1 MKKNAGFKATA
12 VLLSFLLVLQ
22 ISPITAWADEL
33 NSSASETVSSQLPSG
48 EAEGGSASDFQEPG
62 VSSEIPGTAS
72 SRENSS
78 VEGTASSETAS
89 ETVSE
94 QESGPSSDT
103 EASSQEDSGS
113 QAEASGPEKETT
125 PESLEEL
132 VASVLVTNGN
142 ENPINEPD
150 LASQY
155 GYELPPAEEKE
166 TYEILG
172 EDTSLREESIKYF
185 RLKDGGYL
193 AAGYPVPVHYEDKE
207 TGEFLE
213 INNDLEKTAI
223 DGEAYYTNADNPFEV
238 SLPEN
243 LSAGQPIIVSQD
255 ENSIGLTYL
264 PNEDGHVEAA
274 ADSGILAAPP
284 QKPAASAS
292 PGGNIQITNRV
303 GAVKTAARPLTRAVT
318 AEQKIEESNE
328 AMQKAEKVESKA
340 LYETEPNIS
349 FEYRLVGNYLKENII
364 IKEKSAL
371 EPFRF
376 ALNTNGMT
384 AELQENRSVL
394 IFNEAE
400 EETAFLM
407 NAPFMYDAAGART
420 SEVEVTLTETANGYL
435 YTMTP
440 SEEWLSDPARAY
452 PVTVDPHIEKITSYA
467 NVKDTTV
474 SFKTRGATVGASSLE
489 SSAEI
494 AYLKVGRQYN
504 GNELGAAVYFAV
516 PSNIPKSARI
526 VQAKMAVG
534 SYRGGLSTSPSDTQ
548 INAYRITSDW
558 NVGNIKE
565 NKVLYTDSS
574 PKTPSYDS
582 AALDYFIYNDSA
594 ASSEGTWKEID
605 ITRAVQ
611 EWVNGTPNY
620 GILLRGVNLPSSG
633 DRLARFYD
641 SDNGVENSDP
651 QYAFWYRDTRGL
663 EDYWSYHSHSA
674 GIAGNGYLN
683 DFNGNLVFLHD
694 DASTVSDLMPV
705 TVSHVYNSSASNE
718 ASRFGNGWR
727 LNVMQ
732 TLEAVKSGSGV
743 DPAQYPYVYTDEDGT
758 KHYFYKDTKDGNKIK
773 DEDGMGME
781 YSAYPNPTYDLKHQ
795 ITLKDKTKL
804 IFGTDSYLRRII
816 DTNGNTIQ
824 FQYGPRSDGNFLGY
838 ITDAVGNRIIMT
850 YTSDYSK
857 LTKITDES
865 TGRVTSF
872 QYDSAGNL
880 TSITHSDGGK
890 AVYTYFGKLLNS
902 VTDPAGYGMR
912 YYYLGNTF
920 RVYKIQERYN
930 GAVSQ
935 SMELDF
941 SKVNQTTF
949 TTHGM
954 DGNYDTEGDN
964 QVITYQFDNFG
975 HPVAVQDQDGNANKY
990 QYDTDDEKEPHKLMK
1005 ASSMQK
1011 PVLNLLKNPDM
1022 GGAWGVYDNNGGEV
1036 TRKTDTGHLGKN
1048 CYQIVKSGAN
1058 GTTNIYQVLSLKK
1071 GTYTYSAYVKTEN
1084 VKLLTGGNGGAGIWA
1099 AQKRSDGSYIKWHTN
1114 RSLTG
1119 TTDTDFDDGW
1129 VRLTQTFTVA
1139 QDNTL
1144 VEISAGMSNASGTLY
1159 VDSAQLETGEVANK
1173 LNLIKNSGFQSTT
1186 NGKLDH
1192 WSFSETPAGSGVGSP
1207 PSHTQAALIN
1217 PTISGRPKFSQAIN
1231 VQGKEGDVYS
1241 LSGWAST
1248 TGAKPGG
1255 EFRIAAAFIFDG
1267 APAQWFTAPFNESV
1281 TGWQFANGIGV
1292 ADDGDPTT
1300 TRTYSAIHVYVF
1312 YKDQLNPVY
1321 IDNLQL
1327 VKDNGH
1333 SYVYDDDGNVTSSAD
1348 AAEDSNF
1355 NYDDHSNLKQMVDV
1369 SGNHFGYHYDD
1380 KENLTDARNSDGVS
1394 QKFTYE
1400 SHGLPT
1406 EADVYGNS
1414 HMSEIKNGGNYRIR
1428 NALSGKYLEV
1438 KGAIDANGTKVQ
1450 QYQYNGGANQH
1461 WKLVKDINGT
1471 YKFYTKTGGG
1481 TRIIDIDHGYST
1493 DGTTMSIYD
1502 PGNKDWQRFI
1512 LEYAGGNAY
1521 RIVPKHAPNMALAPT
1536 GGSTGNSVFV
1546 VLKTKNESAV
1556 DQLWYF
1562 ENPDVTISAVP
1573 KAGDTISIRS
1583 RLTGK
1588 YFDVKQISTADN
1600 ALINQ
1605 YYYNGGKNQRYTLE
1619 AVPGQD
1625 GWFYIHSGT
1634 NYDKV
1639 LQVTTA
1645 LVDGNKTV
1653 RQFGKDGGD
1662 DQKFSFTKNSDG
1674 TYRITCKAY
1683 PSESLGV
1690 PGDSFNASITTVS
1703 TAHTSSQGKQWIL
1716 ETVSYLSSSASYT
1729 SDGRHIS
1736 SVTDSRGT
1744 KTSYTYDSKNRMNTG
1759 VTIGSGS
1766 DAQSTSYAY
1775 DGLDRVTSVSSG
1787 GSTAGY
1793 GYEDYRLSTIT
1804 HNGFSYTFG
1813 YDGYGNNTSVAVGGR
1828 TLTTNTFNLQ
1838 AGLPAG
1844 STYGN
1849 GDTVTYSY
1857 DSRERLIGK
1866 SFNGTP
1872 VVSYKYDA
1880 MGSLVE
1886 TEDLLNNISFK
1897 TQYDLINR
1905 ITGVTSSDGGE
1916 YRISYDDQN
1925 RIDATLEKIA
1935 GVTLK
1940 NEYQYS
1946 DTSIIEGV
1954 KLNGSQILTYDWD
1967 DLTRMTSRTLKLTA
1981 PFTTQ
1986 YTYLKG
1992 SNAGGETTLV
2002 AEIKNG
2008 GETLSYT
2015 YDQFGNIVSVS
2026 QNGTV
2031 VESYEY
2037 DGLNQLIKVTNGAN
2051 VTEYAYDAGGNL
2063 TSVKLNGEVQDTYGY
2078 TDAGWKDLLTS
2089 FNGQA
2094 ITYDEIGNPLT
2105 YRDGYQFTWQHG
2117 RRLAT
2122 VSHGSNSISY
2132 TYDPDGIRTS
2142 KTVNGTTTKYH
2153 VMNGT
2158 LLGQTKGSDTI
2169 VFLYDEKANRYGF
2182 DYNGTKYYYIFNVQ
2196 GDVIGIL
2203 NQAGQKIVSYT
2214 YDPWGKVLSVDGSE
2228 ASAIGQLNPIR
2239 YRGYYYDT
2247 ETGFYYLQSRYYDP
2261 TVRRFL
2267 NADNILGANQNILS
2281 YNLFAYCS
2289 NNPINYCDPSGCYM
2303 TPYDRLR
2310 VLLASGKA
2318 WYDSKGKLH
2327 VPYSSYRVAPNVMLG
2342 TPLTGEPN
2350 STLPVY
2356 DNDGNLTQE
2365 REYGPDGRAK
2375 RDIDYGHAGH
2385 HPNLPSP
2392 HYHDWNWDTGVPTRG
2407 DAYAPFDWGQAA
2419 LGTGLVVVCVIG
2431 IILVAADDATGVGVA
2446 DNFLYGPLGVGV
2458 SQGLSMVGG

>member
-72 SRENSS
+72 SRESSS

-103 EASSQEDSGS
+103 EASSQEASGS

-223 DGEAYYTNADNPFEV
+223 DGETYYTNADNPFEV

-1828 TLTTNTFNLQ
+1828 TLTTNTFNLK

-1857 DSRERLIGK
+1857 DNKERLVGK

-1872 VVSYKYDA
+1872 AVSYKYDA

-2037 DGLNQLIKVTNGAN
+2037 DGLNQLTKVTNGAN

-2063 TSVKLNGEVQDTYGY
+2063 TSVKLNGEVQATYGY
-2078 TDAGWKDLLTS
+2078 TDAVWKDLLTS

-2094 ITYDEIGNPLT
+2094 ITYDEIGNPLA
-2105 YRDGYQFTWQHG
+2105 YRDGFAFTWQCG
-2117 RRLAT
+2117 RRLSSI
-2122 VSHGSNSISY
+2122 SHNGDSISY

-2169 VFLYDEKANRYGF
+2169 VFLYDEKGNKYGF

-2228 ASAIGQLNPIR
+2228 AFTIGQINPIR
-2239 YRGYYYDT
+2239 YRSYYYDT

-2261 TVRRFL
+2261 TTRRFL
-2267 NADNILGANQNILS
+2267 NIDDYVDPNKGIDGL
-2281 YNLFAYCS
+2281 NLFVYS
-2289 NNPINYCDPSGCYM
+2289 KNNPINFVDPNGHAFFSILLLSALVVGMAAFFTSSSAQVEKPTIDPSKPPPPETGYQ
-2303 TPYDRLR
+2303 PPKRNPNPSKVPNPNGPGR
-2310 VLLASGKA
+2310 GWPSRSGSV
-2318 WYDSKGKLH
+2318 W
-2327 VPYSSYRVAPNVMLG
+2327 VPD
-2342 TPLTGEPN
+2342 N
-2350 STLPVY
+2350 SMHGGPGWTE
-2356 DNDGNLTQE
+2356 QF
-2365 REYGPDGRAK
+2365 PDGS
-2375 RDIDYGHAGH
+2375 HVH
-2385 HPNLPSP
+2385 HYPNGNVRKIESLTVPSFDP
-2392 HYHDWNWDTGVPTRG
+2392 VVGVG
-2407 DAYAPFDWGQAA
+2407 MMVIG
-2419 LGTGLVVVCVIG
+2419 VVVI
-2431 IILVAADDATGVGVA
+2431 AAVVLDDATGVGTA
-2446 DNFLYGPLGVGV
+2446 DNFLIIPIGDFIVNGAQKVF
-2458 SQGLSMVGG
+2458 S

>member
-72 SRENSS
+72 SRESSS

-103 EASSQEDSGS
+103 EASSQEASGS

-223 DGEAYYTNADNPFEV
+223 DGETYYTNADNPFEV

-1828 TLTTNTFNLQ
+1828 TLTTNTFNLK

-1872 VVSYKYDA
+1872 AVSYKYDA

-1905 ITGVTSSDGGE
+1905 VTGVTSSDGGE

-2169 VFLYDEKANRYGF
+2169 VFLYDEKANKFGF

>member
-72 SRENSS
+72 SRESSS

-103 EASSQEDSGS
+103 EASSQEASGS

-223 DGEAYYTNADNPFEV
+223 DGETYYTNADNPFEV

-1793 GYEDYRLSTIT
+1793 GYEDYRLSTVT

-1828 TLTTNTFNLQ
+1828 TLTTNTFNLK

-1857 DSRERLIGK
+1857 DNKERLVGK

-1872 VVSYKYDA
+1872 AVSYKYDA

-2037 DGLNQLIKVTNGAN
+2037 DGLNQLTKVTNGAN

-2063 TSVKLNGEVQDTYGY
+2063 TSVKLNGEVQATYGY
-2078 TDAGWKDLLTS
+2078 TDAVWKDLLTS

-2094 ITYDEIGNPLT
+2094 ITYDEIGNPLA
-2105 YRDGYQFTWQHG
+2105 YRDGFAFTWQCG
-2117 RRLAT
+2117 RRLSSI
-2122 VSHGSNSISY
+2122 SHNGDSISY

-2169 VFLYDEKANRYGF
+2169 VFLYDEKGNKYGF

-2228 ASAIGQLNPIR
+2228 AFTIGQINPIR
-2239 YRGYYYDT
+2239 YRSYYYDT

-2261 TVRRFL
+2261 TTRRFL
-2267 NADNILGANQNILS
+2267 NIDDYVDPNKGIDGL
-2281 YNLFAYCS
+2281 NLFVYS
-2289 NNPINYCDPSGCYM
+2289 KNNPINFVDPNGHAFFSILLLSALVVGMAAFFTSSSAQVEKPTIDPSKPPPPETGYQ
-2303 TPYDRLR
+2303 PPKRNPNPSKVPNPNGPGR
-2310 VLLASGKA
+2310 GWPSRSGSV
-2318 WYDSKGKLH
+2318 W
-2327 VPYSSYRVAPNVMLG
+2327 VPD
-2342 TPLTGEPN
+2342 N
-2350 STLPVY
+2350 SMHGGPGWTE
-2356 DNDGNLTQE
+2356 QF
-2365 REYGPDGRAK
+2365 PDGS
-2375 RDIDYGHAGH
+2375 HVH
-2385 HPNLPSP
+2385 HYPNGNVRKIESLTVPSFDP
-2392 HYHDWNWDTGVPTRG
+2392 VVGVG
-2407 DAYAPFDWGQAA
+2407 MMVIG
-2419 LGTGLVVVCVIG
+2419 VVVI
-2431 IILVAADDATGVGVA
+2431 AAVVLDDATGVGTA
-2446 DNFLYGPLGVGV
+2446 DNFLIIPIGDFIVNGAQKVF
-2458 SQGLSMVGG
+2458 S